1 MKMTEESIS
10 KLDDRSQT
18 KFHNLR
24 TKRKQTWKKMY
35 RASDT
40 CEMIS
45 EGLTFISLTLSQ
57 EDEIEIGTKIC
68 LARKMVEI

>member
-1 MKMTEESIS
+1 
-10 KLDDRSQT
+10 
-18 KFHNLR
+18 
-24 TKRKQTWKKMY
+24 MY